1 MITET
6 ELDNKYFMYK
16 SSGRSLYSAELLC
29 SFPLLCSLFLVSL
42 LAWRRAVAGVSLVLI
57 GLGRL
62 ELRRGPGL
70 EVSRV
75 LGALRSRRGPV
86 VLLELQG
93 VLRVELCLLLQPAVI
108 LLLVLSVLRRI
119 QWRLGGSS
127 TTSILLRGTSRTSIA
142 TP

>member
-1 MITET
+1 MFFPFTLQFVPERRKF
-6 ELDNKYFMYK
+6 DYHNKQRNHV
-16 SSGRSLYSAELLC
+16 GH
-29 SFPLLCSLFLVSL
+29 LVSL

-93 VLRVELCLLLQPAVI
+93 VLRVELGLLLQPPVI
-108 LLLVLSVLRRI
+108 LLLVLSVLRRV
-119 QWRLGGSS
+119 
-127 TTSILLRGTSRTSIA
+127 
-142 TP
+142 